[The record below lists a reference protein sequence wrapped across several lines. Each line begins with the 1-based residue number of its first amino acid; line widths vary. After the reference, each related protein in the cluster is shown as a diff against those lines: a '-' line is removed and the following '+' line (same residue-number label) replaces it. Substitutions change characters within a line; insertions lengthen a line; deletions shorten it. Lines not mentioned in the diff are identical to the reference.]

1 MYTVY
6 SFEKIFPFSVQN
18 KQSVAMATIEKNLMG
33 EEGACAERFHSLK
46 KLSPITRYSFNP
58 NDVTA
63 QYCHHGVLTVQ
74 FHMK

>member
-1 MYTVY
+1 
-6 SFEKIFPFSVQN
+6 
-18 KQSVAMATIEKNLMG
+18 MATIEKNLMG

-46 KLSPITRYSFNP
+46 KLSPFTRYSFNP